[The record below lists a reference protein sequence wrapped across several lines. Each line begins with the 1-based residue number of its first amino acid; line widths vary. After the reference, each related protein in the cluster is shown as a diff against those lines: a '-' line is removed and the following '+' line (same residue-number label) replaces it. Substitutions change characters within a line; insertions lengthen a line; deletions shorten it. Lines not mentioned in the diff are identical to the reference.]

1 MSQNNPLLAEWS
13 APFGVPPLDAIEAE
27 HFPPAFEQALAA
39 HRQEIGA
46 VAGSPAEPDFDN
58 TVAALERS
66 GRLLT
71 RVSNVF
77 YVLAG
82 AHTSDAIQAIERDMA
97 PKLARHWNEIH
108 LNDALFARIDSL
120 HRRVGTLD
128 LTPEQAR
135 VLERY
140 HPLFRRA
147 GAGLDAAAKERLKE
161 IGDRL
166 ATLGTSFSQNVLAD
180 EQSYVMPLGEDD
192 LGGLPDFARAAARGA
207 AEERGLKDQHAVT
220 LGRSSMEPFLQ
231 FSARRELSE
240 KAFRAWIARG
250 DNE

>member
-108 LNDALFARIDSL
+108 LNEALFARLDAL
-120 HRRVGTLD
+120 HRRRED
-128 LTPEQAR
+128 LELAGEHAR

-140 HPLFRRA
+140 HALF
-147 GAGLDAAAKERLKE
+147 
-161 IGDRL
+161 
-166 ATLGTSFSQNVLAD
+166 
-180 EQSYVMPLGEDD
+180 
-192 LGGLPDFARAAARGA
+192 
-207 AEERGLKDQHAVT
+207 
-220 LGRSSMEPFLQ
+220 
-231 FSARRELSE
+231 
-240 KAFRAWIARG
+240 
-250 DNE
+250 

>member
-1 MSQNNPLLAEWS
+1 MSRNNPLLGDWT

-27 HFPPAFEQALAA
+27 HFPPAFEQALA
-39 HRQEIGA
+39 RPGQEGDA
-46 VAGSPAEPDFDN
+46 VASSPAEPDFDN

-97 PKLARHWNEIH
+97 PKLARHWNQIH
-108 LNDALFARIDSL
+108 LNEALFSRLDALHQRRDSL
-120 HRRVGTLD
+120 G
-128 LTPEQAR
+128 LTGEQAR

-140 HPLFRRA
+140 HALFRRA
-147 GAGLDAAAKERLKE
+147 GAGLDPPAKERLKK

-166 ATLGTSFSQNVLAD
+166 AR
-180 EQSYVMPLGEDD
+180 PGETF
-192 LGGLPDFARAAARGA
+192 GQKR
-207 AEERGLKDQHAVT
+207 V
-220 LGRSSMEPFLQ
+220 
-231 FSARRELSE
+231 
-240 KAFRAWIARG
+240 
-250 DNE
+250 